1 MLFAVTA
8 PVQEI
13 NELSSRIIRLF
24 LVSTVVIM
32 IFSVVITIHV
42 TRKMIRPLKEL
53 TEAAQ
58 KVAGGDLDVNIDCE
72 SKDEVGVLADS
83 VQQMVNH
90 LRHYI
95 DYVNEQAYTDAL
107 TGVANKAAYKEYV
120 DKLDKRA
127 AAENMKYAV
136 VVMDINNLK
145 KINDN
150 FGHEFGD
157 MLIRDASRLIQKGF
171 KDHTVYRIGGDEFV
185 IIIEQPKQTEC
196 EELLAKL

>member
-1 MLFAVTA
+1 MFISAL
-8 PVQEI
+8 
-13 NELSSRIIRLF
+13 
-24 LVSTVVIM
+24 
-32 IFSVVITIHV
+32 ITIHV
-42 TRKMIRPLKEL
+42 TREMTRPLKEL

-58 KVAGGDLDVNIDCE
+58 KVAGGDLEVNIDCE

-127 AAENMKYAV
+127 ADEKIKYAV

-157 MLIRDASRLIQKGF
+157 MLIRDASRLIQRDLK
-171 KDHTVYRIGGDEFV
+171 TISY
-185 IIIEQPKQTEC
+185 TAS
-196 EELLAKL
+196 EETNL

>member
-1 MLFAVTA
+1 M
-8 PVQEI
+8 
-13 NELSSRIIRLF
+13 
-24 LVSTVVIM
+24 
-32 IFSVVITIHV
+32 ITIHV
-42 TRKMIRPLKEL
+42 TREMTRPLKEL

-58 KVAGGDLDVNIDCE
+58 KVAGGNLEVNIDCE

-127 AAENMKYAV
+127 ADEKIKYAV
-136 VVMDINNLK
+136 VVKWISITLK
-145 KINDN
+145 RSMTIL
-150 FGHEFGD
+150 D
-157 MLIRDASRLIQKGF
+157 MNSV
-171 KDHTVYRIGGDEFV
+171 T
-185 IIIEQPKQTEC
+185 C
-196 EELLAKL
+196 